1 MNYAIYSAAPGRILR
16 TGHCSPDTIEL
27 QLRTGE
33 AYIEVSNDIN
43 DATHYINSS
52 GQPTT
57 YPEKPSQF
65 HAFDFAAGQYA
76 DQRTSQ
82 DFANATDRLARGS
95 LAAIDTAAGNA
106 RLKYITSVP
115 GQSETYQRK
124 EEQARAWQAASFA
137 GDAPSF
143 IAAEATALAIDAQ
156 VLTLQIIAL
165 ADYWGNVKGPQIEAA
180 RRKAKVAI
188 ESAGTDDSLIIAAR
202 DVGLAELALL

>member
-1 MNYAIYSAAPGRILR
+1 MNFAVFTHAPGPLLRIVSCPVEVVAQQCR
-16 TGHCSPDTIEL
+16 V
-27 QLRTGE
+27 GE
-33 AYIEVSNDIN
+33 QIVAVSTSVRD
-43 DATHYINSS
+43 DTHYISENV
-52 GQPTT
+52 TCT
-57 YPEKPSQF
+57 EYPEQPSQF
-65 HAFDFAAGQYA
+65 HTFDYSTGSYR
-76 DQRTSQ
+76 DLRTPQ
-82 DFANATDRLARGS
+82 DFSNATAALIQNS
-95 LAAIDTAAGNA
+95 LATIDTAAGNA

-124 EEQARAWQAASFA
+124 EEQARAWQATSFA

-188 ESAGTDDSLIIAAR
+188 ESAGTDDAAIIAAR
-202 DVGLAELALL
+202 DAGITELASL